1 MPRHLTQKRRAAEK
15 QFLRTLIATGQHLGQ
30 HAPKLLDRTAATRVL
45 RRLRLLSGLL

>member
-15 QFLRTLIATGQHLGQ
+15 QFLRTLITTGQHLRK
-30 HAPKLLDRTAATRVL
+30 HAPEPLARTAATRVL